1 MKSKKSLVVHKRP
14 QDGYHVK
21 KVQTHLET
29 VTTDQHQLVINKINE
44 YLKNKLI
51 FISKVILLSSISLE
65 FIFPSMYEEIH
76 QKII

>member
-1 MKSKKSLVVHKRP
+1 MP
-14 QDGYHVK
+14 QDDSC
-21 KVQTHLET
+21 VQTRLET